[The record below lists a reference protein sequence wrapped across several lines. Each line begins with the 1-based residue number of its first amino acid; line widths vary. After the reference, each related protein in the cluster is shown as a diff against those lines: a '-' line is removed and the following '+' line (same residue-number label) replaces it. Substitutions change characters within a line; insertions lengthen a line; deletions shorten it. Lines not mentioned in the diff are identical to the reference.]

1 MFSNSPVAFSKERGD
16 GQSIQ
21 YGALSIGRHWEQDAD
36 AQKYLKLPT
45 GDMCSVE
52 RLAYGR
58 TKYKISAPLI
68 SAFTNAP
75 QIWQGKK
82 NKKIDFLL
90 VRLNDLPPTRSFIF
104 QLLKVL
110 I

>member
-1 MFSNSPVAFSKERGD
+1 MERGD

-21 YGALSIGRHWEQDAD
+21 YGALSIGRHWKQDSD
-36 AQKYLKLPT
+36 AQKHLKLPT

-75 QIWQGKK
+75 QIWQEKTKK
-82 NKKIDFLL
+82 NKKIDFL
-90 VRLNDLPPTRSFIF
+90 VVQLNDLPPTRSFIF